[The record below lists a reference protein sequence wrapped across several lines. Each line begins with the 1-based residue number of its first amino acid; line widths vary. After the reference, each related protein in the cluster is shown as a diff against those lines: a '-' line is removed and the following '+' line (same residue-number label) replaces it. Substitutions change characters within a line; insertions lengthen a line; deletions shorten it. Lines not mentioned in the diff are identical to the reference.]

1 MFSRRVKK
9 VIAGVLV
16 FIGLVSVVVSFVDTP
31 VTICSGLNGVN
42 TCAPSIYGS
51 LAVYL
56 AISGAFLVGGMYIL
70 ATLRKGGKALPLGTR
85 GTQAV

>member
-1 MFSRRVKK
+1 MFSPRVKK
-9 VIAGVLV
+9 VVAGVLV
-16 FIGLVSVVVSFVDTP
+16 FIGLGSVVVSFVDTP
-31 VTICSGLNGVN
+31 VTVCSGLNGVN
-42 TCAPSIYGS
+42 TCAPPNYGS

-70 ATLRKGGKALPLGTR
+70 ATLRKGGKALPLGTQ

>member
-1 MFSRRVKK
+1 VKK
-9 VIAGVLV
+9 IIAGVLV
-16 FIGLVSVVVSFVDTP
+16 LIGLLSVVVSFVYTP
-31 VTICSGLNGVN
+31 VTICSRLNGVS
-42 TCAPSIYGS
+42 TCALPNYGS

-70 ATLRKGGKALPLGTR
+70 AMLRKGGKALPLGTH

>member
-1 MFSRRVKK
+1 MFSPRVKK
-9 VIAGVLV
+9 VVAGVLV
-16 FIGLVSVVVSFVDTP
+16 FIGLGSVVVSFVDTP
-31 VTICSGLNGVN
+31 VTICPGLNGVN
-42 TCAPSIYGS
+42 TCAPPNYGS

-70 ATLRKGGKALPLGTR
+70 ATARKGGKALPLGTH